1 MNLLSLFGGPP
12 AQDTTETN
20 RVHNYENAL
29 KEVRRWNQAK
39 RVRAEDGAEL
49 DRLMGQQINEL
60 IQERGAN
67 SVIVRT
73 VQEARQDYQ
82 HQNELSVQDA
92 ERRLVCYRNMILK
105 QGHMQ
110 GFSILIAD

>member
-1 MNLLSLFGGPP
+1 MNLLRLFHRQKIQDP
-12 AQDTTETN
+12 AEV
-20 RVHNYENAL
+20 RRLHNLENAL

-60 IQERGAN
+60 IQERGAD

-73 VQEARQDYQ
+73 VQEAREDYRY
-82 HQNELSVQDA
+82 QNEISLQDA
-92 ERRLVCYRNMILK
+92 ERRLVCYRNIILR
-105 QGHMQ
+105 QGRM
-110 GFSILIAD
+110 

>member
-1 MNLLSLFGGPP
+1 MKLLRLFHRQKIQDPIEARRLHNL
-12 AQDTTETN
+12 
-20 RVHNYENAL
+20 ENAL

-60 IQERGAN
+60 IQERGAD

-73 VQEARQDYQ
+73 VQEAREDYR
-82 HQNELSVQDA
+82 HQNEISVQDA
-92 ERRLVCYRNMILK
+92 ERRLVCYRNIILR
-105 QGHMQ
+105 QGRM
-110 GFSILIAD
+110 

>member
-1 MNLLSLFGGPP
+1 MNLLRLFHRQKIQDP
-12 AQDTTETN
+12 AEV
-20 RVHNYENAL
+20 RRLHNLENAL

-60 IQERGAN
+60 IQAWGAD
-67 SVIVRT
+67 SVVVQS

-82 HQNELSVQDA
+82 HQNELSLQDA
-92 ERRLVCYRNMILK
+92 ERRLVCYQNIILK
-105 QGHMQ
+105 QGRM
-110 GFSILIAD
+110 

>member
-1 MNLLSLFGGPP
+1 MNLLRLFHRQKI
-12 AQDTTETN
+12 QDPIEA
-20 RVHNYENAL
+20 RRLHNLENAL

-39 RVRAEDGAEL
+39 RARAEDGAEL

-82 HQNELSVQDA
+82 HQYEVSVQEA
-92 ERRLVCYRNMILK
+92 EQRLVCYRNIILK
-105 QGHMQ
+105 QGRM
-110 GFSILIAD
+110 

>member
-1 MNLLSLFGGPP
+1 MNLFRFFRRQKV
-12 AQDTTETN
+12 QDPIEV
-20 RVHNYENAL
+20 RRLHNLENAL

-49 DRLMGQQINEL
+49 DRLMGQQITEL
-60 IQERGAN
+60 IQKRGAD

-82 HQNELSVQDA
+82 HQYELSVQDA
-92 ERRLVCYRNMILK
+92 ERRLVCYRNIILK
-105 QGHMQ
+105 QGR
-110 GFSILIAD
+110 I